1 MSLRRRL
8 FLTLCLIVLVGFF
21 GIARW
26 INGELRM
33 SYSQVVEETLVDYAH
48 LIAAYVEINQ
58 FSQDTFQSLDNMFTK
73 YKSQKINAKI
83 FEFIKTNHTL
93 EFYVTDT
100 KGLVIFSTKKEE
112 IGQDFSNWNDVYRT
126 LRGEYG
132 ARSTRTDPNDSRT
145 SVYFVAAPI
154 IIDSKIAGVATVYK
168 SESSILLFLD
178 RALKKMFRGG
188 LFSVIAL
195 ALIGGLI
202 LVWITFPLERLR
214 KYATNVAEGNR
225 NILPKSNVKEI
236 KQLTD
241 AFENMR
247 ISLEGKKTVEKYTQM
262 LTHELKSP
270 LTVIKGAAELCLEEI
285 GPEQS
290 KIFLNNIIDESNRSH
305 LLLEQ
310 LLKIAAL
317 ESKHHLEQTE
327 LIDPA
332 LLLYEVTDALM
343 SLWKSKN
350 IAIKIDSTTKMT
362 IDGDR
367 LLLFQSFRNIIQN
380 AIEFSYPNSEIHIQI
395 TGAHTYL
402 QVEISDEGIGIPD
415 FAKDRIFEKFYS
427 LERPDTK
434 RKSSGLGLN
443 FVKEVIDLHH
453 GKILLQRPQMEKNG
467 TSIIVQLPTIKT

>member
-1 MSLRRRL
+1 
-8 FLTLCLIVLVGFF
+8 
-21 GIARW
+21 
-26 INGELRM
+26 
-33 SYSQVVEETLVDYAH
+33 
-48 LIAAYVEINQ
+48 
-58 FSQDTFQSLDNMFTK
+58 
-73 YKSQKINAKI
+73 
-83 FEFIKTNHTL
+83 
-93 EFYVTDT
+93 
-100 KGLVIFSTKKEE
+100 
-112 IGQDFSNWNDVYRT
+112 
-126 LRGEYG
+126 
-132 ARSTRTDPNDSRT
+132 
-145 SVYFVAAPI
+145 
-154 IIDSKIAGVATVYK
+154 
-168 SESSILLFLD
+168 
-178 RALKKMFRGG
+178 
-188 LFSVIAL
+188 
-195 ALIGGLI
+195 
-202 LVWITFPLERLR
+202 
-214 KYATNVAEGNR
+214 
-225 NILPKSNVKEI
+225 
-236 KQLTD
+236 
-241 AFENMR
+241 
-247 ISLEGKKTVEKYTQM
+247 M